1 MDQTAFLTYNSL
13 KMNLTHKSP
22 PCLFEKGLSFRH
34 ACRPTPTSK
43 TLIINLP
50 SNRHS
55 FGHRRANSIDM
66 IHEFEVPA
74 YISDTLPQLKREFST
89 GCHVYDSIQV
99 LTDYTKRMALQ
110 HDFKEVKTCMSL
122 IEKIYGKG
130 DALVKNAVEN
140 IFIFSFSSMRLLCNI
155 VEWRMV
161 QSIMPSSLYMLYMHQ
176 VLRSA

>member
-1 MDQTAFLTYNSL
+1 
-13 KMNLTHKSP
+13 
-22 PCLFEKGLSFRH
+22 
-34 ACRPTPTSK
+34 
-43 TLIINLP
+43 
-50 SNRHS
+50 
-55 FGHRRANSIDM
+55 M

-110 HDFKEVKTCMSL
+110 RNLKEVRACMSL
-122 IEKIYGKG
+122 TEKIYEKG
-130 DALVKNAVEN
+130 DAIVKNAVEN

-161 QSIMPSSLYMLYMHQ
+161 QSIMPSSLYTLYMHQ